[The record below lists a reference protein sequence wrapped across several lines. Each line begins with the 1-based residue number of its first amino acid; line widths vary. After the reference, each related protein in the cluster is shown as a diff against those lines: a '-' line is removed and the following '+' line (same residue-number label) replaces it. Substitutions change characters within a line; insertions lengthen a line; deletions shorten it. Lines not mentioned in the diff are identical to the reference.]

1 MARLTRADLPDMF
14 DWLDF
19 GDMRIDNNNRCSGR
33 KRGYA
38 LRRRSE
44 RTHPAVQ
51 GRSLVSSAH
60 ALEWQSLWSEPATRI
75 SAYTSAGMAMP
86 RVMAVEVI
94 HRFFCLSGEAKAFP

>member
-14 DWLDF
+14 YWLDV
-19 GDMRIDNNNRCSGR
+19 GDMRIDNNNRRSGR
-33 KRGYA
+33 KRGC

-94 HRFFCLSGEAKAFP
+94 HRFFV